1 MAITGGQRSN
11 QLFIGL
17 SGDPKPAVCD
27 FSAQFYEKDTGKTY
41 IFTGNDQQSPANIS
55 SPPQGQWV
63 EYMVMY
69 TNLSISDTGADPI

>member
-1 MAITGGQRSN
+1 MVVGGQRSN

-17 SGDPKPAVCD
+17 SGDPKPTTCD
-27 FSAQFYEKDTGKTY
+27 FSAQFYEWDSGKTY
-41 IFTGNDQQSPANIS
+41 IWTGNNQVSLATPS

-69 TNLSISDTGADPI
+69 TNVTINDTATDPN

>member
-1 MAITGGQRSN
+1 MVVGGNRSN

-17 SGDPKPAVCD
+17 SSDTKPALCD
-27 FSAQFYEKDTGKTY
+27 FSAQFYEHDTGKTY
-41 IFTGNDQQSPANIS
+41 IWTGNNTVSMANTS

-69 TNLSISDTGADPI
+69 TNIALADTGADPN